1 MIVQALVSI
10 VYNDHVGYIL
20 QIQAM
25 LDNLSNE
32 WTKFTEALVE
42 SEVML
47 KKYKEKFKTS
57 LLAQAED
64 FKKQVKYSSVCSI
77 TALLK
82 LQVLNLQL
90 FTLGSCSAGQL

>member
-1 MIVQALVSI
+1 
-10 VYNDHVGYIL
+10 
-20 QIQAM
+20 M

-64 FKKQVKYSSVCSI
+64 FKKQVKYSSVASR
-77 TALLK
+77 
-82 LQVLNLQL
+82 L
-90 FTLGSCSAGQL
+90 FWSCKYLTYNFSL

>member
-1 MIVQALVSI
+1 
-10 VYNDHVGYIL
+10 
-20 QIQAM
+20 M

-32 WTKFTEALVE
+32 WAKFTEALVE